1 MENIIT
7 HPTIEEKKSK
17 AIEVLKLLDI
27 YKPYIDGFKQEDKV
41 CFFEQFGGFWV
52 TQEPEIEKKMH
63 EIEQKHNCKVY
74 AITHEFTDFG
84 ELWNFLIVTNYP
96 EEWEDMVY
104 SHGNQHT
111 LLAYVWNKDD
121 EDCSEFG
128 DITVQSFGG
137 GIRRVA

>member
-1 MENIIT
+1 MKNIIT

-84 ELWNFLIVTNYP
+84 DYGIFLSLPTIPKNGKIWFIRTAINTHY
-96 EEWEDMVY
+96 
-104 SHGNQHT
+104 T
-111 LLAYVWNKDD
+111 LL
-121 EDCSEFG
+121 
-128 DITVQSFGG
+128 
-137 GIRRVA
+137 

>member
-1 MENIIT
+1 MKNIIT

-74 AITHEFTDFG
+74 AITHEFVRLKALNKLFRLNSAFVDCCVTVSRSSRRSQAPWRANVSRMQSIQRVWR
-84 ELWNFLIVTNYP
+84 EL
-96 EEWEDMVY
+96 
-104 SHGNQHT
+104 
-111 LLAYVWNKDD
+111 
-121 EDCSEFG
+121 
-128 DITVQSFGG
+128 ITATF
-137 GIRRVA
+137 RLKPRE